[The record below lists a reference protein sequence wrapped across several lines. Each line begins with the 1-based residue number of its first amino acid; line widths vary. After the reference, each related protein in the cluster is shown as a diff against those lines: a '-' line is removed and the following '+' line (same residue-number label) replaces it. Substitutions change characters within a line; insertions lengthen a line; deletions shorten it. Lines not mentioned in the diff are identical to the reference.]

1 MQGAHHPR
9 VVGARIMADGDH
21 QLGLVKI
28 VERDGAFTNA
38 DRLWQAHAGG
48 FMTHVGA
55 IGEVVSAILAGKQLE
70 QPRRFVGGSAKGVEF
85 NLIRLQAAEDLAD
98 TGEGLL
104 PRHRAQGIAVPVVN
118 QRMG

>member
-28 VERDGAFTNA
+28 VEGDGAFTNA

-55 IGEVVSAILAGKQLE
+55 D
-70 QPRRFVGGSAKGVEF
+70 RGSC
-85 NLIRLQAAEDLAD
+85 
-98 TGEGLL
+98 
-104 PRHRAQGIAVPVVN
+104 
-118 QRMG
+118 

>member
-1 MQGAHHPR
+1 
-9 VVGARIMADGDH
+9 MADGDH

-70 QPRRFVGGSAKGVEF
+70 QPRRFVGGSARGVEF